1 VERFF
6 YEKTKMDLQNLRITY
21 SAQTLNEADVLRNPF
36 AQLEKWLQDALAAE
50 ILEPNAMQIATVNRG
65 GQPSV
70 RTVLL
75 KGLDENGLVFY
86 TNYDSRKGQNLAEN
100 PHCALLFSWLPLER
114 QIRIE
119 GSAAKVA
126 RSLSETYFKSRPKS
140 SQIGATVS
148 PQSQAITRE
157 ELEQK
162 TQEITAQYA
171 DTDTLPLPGNWG
183 GYCIAPTRIEFWQ
196 GRPSRLHD
204 RICYTLQTDGTW
216 TIERLAP

>member
-1 VERFF
+1 
-6 YEKTKMDLQNLRITY
+6 MNLQNLRMTY
-21 SAQTLNEADVLRNPF
+21 SAQTLDEADVLRNPF
-36 AQLEKWLQDALAAE
+36 AQLERWLQEAITAE
-50 ILEPNAMQIATVNRG
+50 ILEPNAMQIATVGN

-75 KGLDENGLVFY
+75 KGLDETGLVFY

-100 PHCALLFSWLPLER
+100 PNCALLFSWLPLER

-119 GSAAKVA
+119 GTAAKVA

-157 ELEQK
+157 MLEQK
-162 TQEITAQYA
+162 TEEITAQYTDA
-171 DTDTLPLPGNWG
+171 DALPLPENWG
-183 GYCIAPTRIEFWQ
+183 GYRVAPTRIEFWQ

-204 RICYTLQTDGTW
+204 RICYTLQTNGTW

>member
-1 VERFF
+1 
-6 YEKTKMDLQNLRITY
+6 MDLQNLRITY
-21 SAQTLNEADVLRNPF
+21 SVQTLNEDDVLRNPF
-36 AQLEKWLQDALAAE
+36 AQLEKWLDDAMAAQL
-50 ILEPNAMQIATVNRG
+50 LEPNAMQIATVNAS

-114 QIRIE
+114 QIRVE
-119 GSAAKVA
+119 GAAVKVE
-126 RSLSETYFKSRPKS
+126 RSLSETYFKSRPKN

-148 PQSQAITRE
+148 PQSQTITRAL
-157 ELEQK
+157 LEQK
-162 TQEITAQYA
+162 TQEITLQYA
-171 DTDTLPLPGNWG
+171 DADTLPLPENWG
-183 GYCIAPTRIEFWQ
+183 GYRIAPTRIEFWQ

-204 RICYTLQTDGTW
+204 RICYILQPDGTW
-216 TIERLAP
+216 ITERLAP